1 MLEFD
6 NPEGELLDF
15 LLVDVGEV
23 LDMGGV
29 ELLDGLGEF
38 GVDVDEF
45 LEGFLEGEILL
56 IEIAVLLA
64 EIIEVTGEVVVILFE
79 EGAGHGHT
87 LLLLRFIMI
96 KYTDISCTQ
105 ILFRT
110 MVCLSIS

>member
-1 MLEFD
+1 MFEFD
-6 NPEGELLDF
+6 DPEGKLFDF

-23 LDMGGV
+23 LDVGGV

-45 LEGFLEGEILL
+45 LEGLLEGEVLL
-56 IEIAVLLA
+56 VEVAVLLA
-64 EIIEVTGEVVVILFE
+64 EVVEVAREVVVILFE

-87 LLLLRFIMI
+87 LLLLRFIII

-105 ILFRT
+105 I
-110 MVCLSIS
+110 

>member
-1 MLEFD
+1 MFEFD
-6 NPEGELLDF
+6 DPEGKLFDF

-23 LDMGGV
+23 LDVGGV

-45 LEGFLEGEILL
+45 LEGLLEGEVLL
-56 IEIAVLLA
+56 VEVAVLLA
-64 EIIEVTGEVVVILFE
+64 EVVEVAREVVVILFE

-87 LLLLRFIMI
+87 LLLLIFIII

-105 ILFRT
+105 I
-110 MVCLSIS
+110 